1 MKRSGTGRHTLK
13 DIAAKAGVSV
23 VAASVALN
31 PSMHS
36 RAKVS
41 EATRKKV
48 IRIAERCNYKPNMFA
63 SGLRQKRTGRIGF
76 AADRYNDLANNE
88 LKHRVL
94 RASIEQ
100 NTPMHFLN
108 YDQYSTAASMIRD
121 MLSHDFEKLI
131 IFRFWDR
138 MDAAERAA
146 LAKRFGDRLLV
157 IDYTNDADRAAYG
170 ISFMYTDF
178 SRAWNDLFSHL
189 VQSGF
194 TRTAVLTYEVPPS
207 APGADVFVSP
217 QDDRFRQLTKTFG
230 RKFFNCDRDVFRT
243 DVTSPDTVY
252 RTTRAIID
260 AGYDCIK
267 IHNDQIAPIV
277 YKAVHDAGKI
287 IPDDIGIAGFDDIYF
302 AQYLTPP
309 LTTIRNDFDAYTR
322 EIFTWLKTPSRS
334 VVIPYA
340 VMERDSTAR
349 NGKRRAE

>member
-1 MKRSGTGRHTLK
+1 MISSTGGRHTLK
-13 DIAAKAGVSV
+13 DIAAKAGVSI

-31 PSMHS
+31 PSPQS

-48 IRIAERCNYKPNMFA
+48 IRIAERYNYRPNTFA
-63 SGLRQKRTGRIGF
+63 RSLRQNRAGRIGF

-88 LKHRVL
+88 VKHRVL

-100 NTPMHFLN
+100 NTPMYFLN

-138 MDAAERAA
+138 MNAAERSA

-157 IDYTNDADRAAYG
+157 IDYANDADSVPYG
-170 ISFMYTDF
+170 ISFMHADF
-178 SRAWNDLFSHL
+178 FRAWNDLFRHL
-189 VQSGF
+189 ADSGF
-194 TRTAVLTYEVPPS
+194 TRPAVLTYEVPPS

-217 QDDRFRQLTKTFG
+217 QEERFQHLTKTFG
-230 RKFFNCDRDVFRT
+230 GKFFNCDRDVFRT
-243 DVTSPDTVY
+243 DVTSPDAVY
-252 RTTRAIID
+252 KASRAIID

-277 YKAVHDAGKI
+277 YKAAHDAGKN
-287 IPDDIGIAGFDDIYF
+287 IPGDIGIAGFDDIYF
-302 AQYLTPP
+302 AKYLTPS

-322 EIFTWLKTPSRS
+322 AIFTWLKKPSRS
-334 VVIPYA
+334 VVIPCA
-340 VMERDSTAR
+340 VIERDSTAR
-349 NGKRRAE
+349 GGKG